1 MVWIQTKGKSLN
13 VFYTQKRA
21 VKTRER
27 FDKKEYFLSSHSDKW
42 AERKLPFRARKK
54 EAILWLVVPV
64 VSAQAIDRKR
74 VIVAEKQ
81 IKEKYWHSSVSLRV
95 VESL

>member
-1 MVWIQTKGKSLN
+1 M
-13 VFYTQKRA
+13 
-21 VKTRER
+21 
-27 FDKKEYFLSSHSDKW
+27 
-42 AERKLPFRARKK
+42 
-54 EAILWLVVPV
+54 V

-95 VESL
+95 VVVLIRQGAFTDDGAFPMRVAGPRT